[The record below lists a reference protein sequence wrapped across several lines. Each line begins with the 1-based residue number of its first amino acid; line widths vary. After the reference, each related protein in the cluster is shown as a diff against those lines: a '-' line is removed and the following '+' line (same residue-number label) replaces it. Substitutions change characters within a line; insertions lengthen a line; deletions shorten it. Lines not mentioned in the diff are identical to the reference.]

1 MLVRCLQT
9 MLSVKMQERLEGAT
23 RKFKKGGRIWEL
35 LKERE
40 KGRSGKE
47 ERGGREKPPRGN
59 IYVWCGWKKEILNN

>member
-1 MLVRCLQT
+1 

-40 KGRSGKE
+40 KGGSGKE
-47 ERGGREKPPRGN
+47 ERGGREKPRGN